1 MCPETKEQEN
11 LSVKSM
17 TGFGRGRAANGVME
31 VIAEVRSVNH
41 RFLDVSVKL
50 PRLYSAFEPRI
61 RKLVSDWTQR
71 GKLDV
76 SISRAGG
83 SGPVMDVALDYELA
97 AKYHE
102 RLSELKHRL
111 GLAHEITVSDMLSL
125 KEIVLP
131 MEKEEGI
138 EKELPLVESSLR
150 EALTALDGMRKA
162 EGASVW
168 RDIEA
173 RLMEIR
179 ETSARILPLASQVS
193 VAAKERL
200 EKRVRELTGGIELD
214 PDRLIQEVALIAD
227 RADVTEEVTRLE
239 SHVDQFLAFGR
250 QGSPLGRK
258 LDFLLQEL
266 HREVNTIGS
275 KSASTDI
282 AAFVVVMKTEVE
294 KIREQTQNLE

>member
-1 MCPETKEQEN
+1 
-11 LSVKSM
+11 M
-17 TGFGRGRAANGVME
+17 TGFGRGRAGNGQMDVT
-31 VIAEVRSVNH
+31 AEVRSVNH
-41 RFLDVSVKL
+41 RFLDITVKL
-50 PRLYSAFEPRI
+50 PRLYSGFEPRI

-76 SISRAGG
+76 NISRSGG
-83 SGPVMDVALDYELA
+83 SGAVMDVNLDYELA
-97 AKYHE
+97 GKYHE
-102 RLSELKHRL
+102 RLSELKRRL
-111 GLAHEITVSDMLSL
+111 GLTDVITVSDMLTL

-131 MEKEEGI
+131 VEREEGI
-138 EKELPLVESSLR
+138 EKELSLVETSLR
-150 EALTALDGMRKA
+150 DALTALDGMRIA
-162 EGASVW
+162 EGTSVW
-168 RDIEA
+168 RDIET
-173 RLMEIR
+173 RLISIR
-179 ETSARILPLASQVS
+179 ETGSKILPIAGQVS
-193 VAAKERL
+193 VAARERL
-200 EKRVRELTGGIELD
+200 ERRVRELTGGIELD